1 MGGNSYDMYNPLYV
15 FGGHT
20 SAFVINCRA
29 GHTEAQNNTENE
41 KSAEMCKDCRCNII
55 LCCTS
60 RVEHIIGMCARLI
73 AEHKVESMCGTAQRN
88 AAFGAHSTQVSAQ
101 YHTEDRQAHK
111 GTHSSK
117 ASKQYHTAQK
127 QAQNPAHCMTKQRG
141 KETKSIT
148 AATATKQAQA
158 LNVSHICS
166 TRNNFLDEECEDPTT
181 KRRCL
186 D

>member
-1 MGGNSYDMYNPLYV
+1 MQRLYNIV
-15 FGGHT
+15 
-20 SAFVINCRA
+20 
-29 GHTEAQNNTENE
+29 
-41 KSAEMCKDCRCNII
+41 

-60 RVEHIIGMCARLI
+60 RVGHIIGMCERLI

-88 AAFGAHSTQVSAQ
+88 AAFGAHSTQDSAQ

-127 QAQNPAHCMTKQRG
+127 QAHKLAHGMTKQRG

-148 AATATKQAQA
+148 AATATKQERKHSTFHTFAQRG
-158 LNVSHICS
+158 IIFS
-166 TRNNFLDEECEDPTT
+166 TRNARIPRPSVAAWTNQSSLEW
-181 KRRCL
+181 KRSRGL
-186 D
+186 EWEGSV